1 MSTKKSGLFIGG
13 LLLGSAIGTLT
24 GLLIAPRT
32 GKQTQKLL
40 KKSVSALPELAEDL
54 STSVQFQT
62 DRVSHSTANSWV
74 EFSHRFKEAIAA
86 GLEASKTERQ
96 TLSQQQ
102 TQKSQV
108 SAAAADEE
116 K

>member
-1 MSTKKSGLFIGG
+1 MSTKKSGLLIGG
-13 LLLGSAIGTLT
+13 MLLGSAIGTLT

-32 GKQTQKLL
+32 GKQTQNLL

-54 STSVQFQT
+54 STSVQFQA
-62 DRVSHSTANSWV
+62 DRFSYSTANSWV
-74 EFSHRFKEAIAA
+74 GFAQRCKEAIAA
-86 GLEASKTERQ
+86 GLEASQKERE

-102 TQKSQV
+102 THKSQV
-108 SAAAADEE
+108 STVSDGE